1 MTCTVGGRCRRSCSA
16 RSDCVWRAG
25 VDRWWSHW
33 RSHGR
38 LKSSDCYW
46 SGLEIGCLVSQRDL
60 FGEQIRVLR
69 TLLAEV
75 SGEIDGRTHDRLEN
89 LLRRLGRLQDRL
101 QMTFVR
107 EHEIAVA
114 AVAELLEAD
123 FSRLQELFTSGRLH
137 EIPGM
142 MDILEYQLA
151 DVLDFARQRVD
162 ELPSIEE
169 RSKKLISD
177 VLGDAIEE
185 WERDSRL
192 EQLLI
197 EARSALNTVN
207 DQARDV
213 ERSAQEAQESAQLAA
228 NAAGEAGEASL
239 GDYFRRYAEREL
251 RSANWFRVG
260 TLAVLLLSL
269 ATAGYYAAGPI
280 TYERAIPHAVQ
291 VLAAL
296 GVSAY
301 LGGQSSGHR
310 RVGDWARAIEVQL
323 KSFPAFIEPIRGS
336 DAADSLYDT
345 LGKRVLS
352 VPPKKGAKADPFEGQ
367 ALGQILSILNANRH

>member
-1 MTCTVGGRCRRSCSA
+1 MTCTVGGRSFRA
-16 RSDCVWRAG
+16 RSV
-25 VDRWWSHW
+25 
-33 RSHGR
+33 RSACGGR
-38 LKSSDCYW
+38 RGRNSPLSDQGKLKSSDCHW
-46 SGLEIGCLVSQRDL
+46 SVLENGCLVSQRDG

-75 SGEIDGRTHDRLEN
+75 SAGIDGRSRNRLEDF
-89 LLRRLGRLQDRL
+89 LRRLSRLQDRL

-107 EHEIAVA
+107 EHEVAVA
-114 AVAELLEAD
+114 ALAEVLEPD
-123 FSRLQELFTSGRLH
+123 FSRLQELFTSGRLR
-137 EIPGM
+137 EIPAM
-142 MDILEYQLA
+142 MDLLEFKLA
-151 DVLDFARQRVD
+151 DVLEASRHRVD
-162 ELPSIEE
+162 ESPSSDE
-169 RSKKLISD
+169 RSKVAVKD

-185 WERDSRL
+185 WDRDRRL
-192 EQLLI
+192 TQLLV
-197 EARSALNTVN
+197 EARSALDTVN
-207 DQARDV
+207 DQARDI

-228 NAAGEAGEASL
+228 NAAGEAGETSL

-269 ATAGYYAAGPI
+269 GTAAYYAAGPI

-301 LGGQSSGHR
+301 LGAQSSGHR

-336 DAADSLYDT
+336 DAAETLYDA

-352 VPPKKGAKADPFEGQ
+352 APPKKGSKADPFEGQ
-367 ALGQILSILNANRH
+367 ALGQILSILSANKH